1 MEGVLL
7 LPQKVPTRV
16 EGEVGGSCAQTTSRG
31 PTSLAEIRQEEVL
44 LTLNADYAVLSKPA
58 DVRMDGDF
66 SVTVEKLLLSWRLP
80 SIQGVQNIK
89 WVHQLD
95 YATSGC
101 LCVALTRKAAAAA
114 SLAFEQRDVKK
125 QYLALVY
132 GHLDLDRWPLAEGA
146 PERIDYSVSKSV
158 SNKHAPK
165 APATWQDKARDASF
179 DAVWAALLTELQRA
193 HTEAAGSAEEAED
206 ASLTALRD
214 LAQKPREE
222 FLRDARLRKALR
234 KALRARGLCPD
245 VPECG
250 AGAGERPAKSA
261 RASSPPPPPPA
272 FSAPFRVA
280 SSSPDDIGRYADS
293 DAAGGCFLR
302 IRVPV
307 AEVPGDFRMEVG
319 HEGRPGKA
327 CETDL
332 RVLERG
338 VYRGDPVTKV
348 LLTPLTGRR
357 HQLRV
362 HCLAIGHPI
371 VGDCTYADSG
381 DGASQERA
389 GRAERM
395 MLHAYRLEVPEP
407 TDRCK
412 QHQGPTKFLVQV
424 SAPDP
429 FPTLAP

>member
-1 MEGVLL
+1 MEFAGVTTRV
-7 LPQKVPTRV
+7 LPCKVPSR
-16 EGEVGGSCAQTTSRG
+16 GESGGETTSRG
-31 PTSLAEIRQEEVL
+31 PTSLAEIRHDVL
-44 LTLNADYAVLSKPA
+44 LSLTEDYAVLSKPA

-80 SIQGVQNIK
+80 SIQSVQSIK

-101 LCVALTRKAAAAA
+101 LCVALNRKAAAAA
-114 SLAFEQRDVKK
+114 SLAFEQREVKK
-125 QYLALVY
+125 EYLALIY
-132 GHLDLDRWPLAEGA
+132 GHLDLDRWPLSEGA
-146 PERIDYSVSKSV
+146 PEHIDYSVGKSLT
-158 SNKHAPK
+158 NKHAPPK
-165 APATWQDKARDASF
+165 THPTWQDNARDAAF
-179 DAVWAALLTELQRA
+179 DAVWAALLKELQCA
-193 HTEAAGSAEEAED
+193 QAQMVEAAD
-206 ASLTALRD
+206 PSLISLRE
-214 LAQKPREE
+214 LAQRPREE

-250 AGAGERPAKSA
+250 TGAGDGERPTKSA
-261 RASSPPPPPPA
+261 RASSPPPPIA
-272 FSAPFRVA
+272 SAPFCVA
-280 SSSPDDIGRYADS
+280 SSSASDIGRYADT
-293 DAAGGCFLR
+293 DAAGGYFLR

-307 AEVPGDFRMEVG
+307 AEVPGEFRMEVG

-338 VYRGDPVTKV
+338 LYLGDAVTKV

-371 VGDCTYADSG
+371 VGDCTYADG
-381 DGASQERA
+381 DRA
-389 GRAERM
+389 GDAARM
-395 MLHAYRLEVPEP
+395 MLHAHRLEVPEVSKGRRRQDP
-407 TDRCK
+407 PR
-412 QHQGPTKFLVQV
+412 FLVQT

-429 FPTLAP
+429 FPSLV